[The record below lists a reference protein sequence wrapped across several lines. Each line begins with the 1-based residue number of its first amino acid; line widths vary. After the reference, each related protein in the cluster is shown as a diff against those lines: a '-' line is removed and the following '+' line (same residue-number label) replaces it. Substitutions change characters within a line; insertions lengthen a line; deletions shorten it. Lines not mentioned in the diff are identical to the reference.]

1 MIPADNL
8 FQWEP
13 WKSHAAEFG
22 LGEHPQNHLLSDLV
36 IQNYAWK
43 SYIKETVSAGDLP
56 LWNPHLFAGAPFV
69 ATGQNA
75 FWYPFSIL
83 FLAMPLAKAYG
94 WYTVS
99 QLWLAGALMYVCGRI
114 FGFKRGSAFMSG
126 LIFQGCGF
134 MLVSAAVFPM
144 IIGAAAWLPLLIG
157 GVEMVIRNGT
167 SKVGDGGGKTLP
179 WAALTAFVLGI
190 QILAGHIEI
199 TYYSLIVIAFFAAWR
214 LVDIARCKTQDANV
228 EAANLSRGERGG
240 ASQGSEEN
248 RSNTT
253 SYARGLQ
260 AMIKPAAW
268 LLATVLIGLMVGG
281 IQFIPFYEV
290 GASNFREG
298 SASFQEVRSWG
309 FPERRI
315 LTFLLPDFFGNPAD
329 HSYQNALT
337 GQKIP
342 FTTNFYGEP
351 NPHGA
356 STSNWGIKNYVEGGT
371 YLGILALFLAGIGII
386 SGFTR
391 RGPEGWLQQG
401 GARSAPTFPTWF
413 FTLLS
418 LLSLSFIF
426 GTPLYAVLYY
436 GFPGLNQ
443 LHSPF
448 RWVFPLSVS
457 VALLAGYGMEYL
469 AATRFD
475 ANTAANNNTT
485 PNMFASDASQ
495 PMWKRPLVLWGSPSL
510 ITWSAGLAFWGG
522 LAVLIGLYL
531 SRAMYSSLEPLIESV
546 FVGLAQA
553 PDAFPN
559 TAAFYGYLFPQVQH
573 LALILIMCGCVLR
586 TSRCPIYWPQVIGKS
601 PVYIFFVGLVI
612 TLDLF
617 AIGRGFNASVDPA
630 LLDFKPELVQW
641 LEQQPDRHLWRV
653 TSFDNK
659 GAKPFNANSAWL
671 TGFNDVRGYDS
682 IIAKQYTNY
691 MKLIEPQNELD
702 FNRIQPL
709 GDIEAINSP
718 FVDLLGVK
726 YIITHEELP
735 LPKLKLAHESENLR
749 VYENLGSF
757 DRAYTISIIETY
769 VMSAD
774 EEFADAIQQIDL
786 RFRPIISQDE
796 FRKGAE
802 AFGVTFDQNFTMQVP
817 DGATATITTETN
829 RRVFVD
835 AAVSEDSWLIL
846 NDSYFPGWRA
856 YIRPIGAPESA
867 ETETPVYKV
876 NGNFRGV
883 LLNAGEWTVRFQ
895 YSPPSLWIGALTTAM
910 GLVIIG
916 FAAVIWAWR
925 SFYRPEGELSNTAS
939 IAKNSVAPMTLN
951 LFNRGIDFLF
961 ALFYLRWLGPAGS
974 GGYATAIAIAG
985 IYEILS
991 NFGLN
996 AYLIREVSQA
1006 RERASEF
1013 LLNTTLLRMGTGL
1026 IASVP
1031 ILLYIFTV
1039 ESNPQTRT
1047 AVIFI
1052 MVGMVLSGMASG
1064 LTGLFYAWAEAEIP
1078 AAVQTVTTIMKVG
1091 FGVVVL
1097 LVGFGFVGLAA
1108 VSIIVNAI
1116 TLIILIFTV
1125 RRRYPLNGP
1134 WTIDYGLQKQMLI
1147 DSYPL
1152 MLNHLLATVYWQVDV
1167 LILSRMQGEA
1177 VVGWYNSSYKYVN
1190 ALNVIPSFFTFALF
1204 PVISRQVKSNIDD
1217 ARRTFR
1223 MAIKLLSLV
1232 SLPIAAVVTFLAPV
1246 MIGILGG
1253 DEFLPHGAIALQVVI
1268 WSIPFGWLNSVTNY
1282 VLISLGQERIM
1293 TRAFVIGV
1301 GFNLIGNLIVIPY
1314 LSYVGAGLTTIASEI
1329 ILLGLFNYYL
1339 VQKMEPVG
1347 WLGLIWKLLAITGAM
1362 VAAMWLLSPINLW
1375 LAVIVGAAIYPAGLY
1390 VLGFFGDE
1398 ERKIL
1403 GDILPESIGKR
1414 IGLEK

>member
-1 MIPADNL
+1 
-8 FQWEP
+8 
-13 WKSHAAEFG
+13 
-22 LGEHPQNHLLSDLV
+22 
-36 IQNYAWK
+36 
-43 SYIKETVSAGDLP
+43 
-56 LWNPHLFAGAPFV
+56 
-69 ATGQNA
+69 
-75 FWYPFSIL
+75 
-83 FLAMPLAKAYG
+83 
-94 WYTVS
+94 
-99 QLWLAGALMYVCGRI
+99 
-114 FGFKRGSAFMSG
+114 
-126 LIFQGCGF
+126 
-134 MLVSAAVFPM
+134 
-144 IIGAAAWLPLLIG
+144 
-157 GVEMVIRNGT
+157 
-167 SKVGDGGGKTLP
+167 
-179 WAALTAFVLGI
+179 
-190 QILAGHIEI
+190 
-199 TYYSLIVIAFFAAWR
+199 
-214 LVDIARCKTQDANV
+214 
-228 EAANLSRGERGG
+228 
-240 ASQGSEEN
+240 
-248 RSNTT
+248 
-253 SYARGLQ
+253 
-260 AMIKPAAW
+260 
-268 LLATVLIGLMVGG
+268 
-281 IQFIPFYEV
+281 
-290 GASNFREG
+290 
-298 SASFQEVRSWG
+298 
-309 FPERRI
+309 
-315 LTFLLPDFFGNPAD
+315 
-329 HSYQNALT
+329 
-337 GQKIP
+337 
-342 FTTNFYGEP
+342 
-351 NPHGA
+351 
-356 STSNWGIKNYVEGGT
+356 
-371 YLGILALFLAGIGII
+371 
-386 SGFTR
+386 
-391 RGPEGWLQQG
+391 
-401 GARSAPTFPTWF
+401 
-413 FTLLS
+413 
-418 LLSLSFIF
+418 
-426 GTPLYAVLYY
+426 LYAILYY

-469 AATRFD
+469 AATRSD
-475 ANTAANNNTT
+475 AQETETQDSA
-485 PNMFASDASQ
+485 PNMFASDGSQ
-495 PMWKRPLVLWGSPSL
+495 PIWKQPLVLWGSPSL
-510 ITWSAGLAFWGG
+510 ITWSAGAAFWGG
-522 LAVLIGLYL
+522 VLGLIGLYI
-531 SRAMYSSLEPLIESV
+531 SRAIYPSLEPIIEPI

-559 TAAFYGYLFPQVQH
+559 TAAFYSYLFPQFQH
-573 LALILIMCGCVLR
+573 LALILIMCGCALR
-586 TSRCPIYWPQVIGKS
+586 VSRCPIYWPKAIGGK
-601 PVYIFFVGLVI
+601 PVYIFLIGLVI
-612 TLDLF
+612 VLDLF
-617 AIGRGFNASVDPA
+617 AIGDDFNASVDPA

-659 GAKPFNANSAWL
+659 GTKPFNANSAWL

-682 IIAKQYTNY
+682 IIAKQYTDY

-709 GDIEAINSP
+709 GNIEAINSP
-718 FVDLLGVK
+718 LVDLLGIK
-726 YIITHEELP
+726 YIITQEELP
-735 LPKLKLAHESENLR
+735 LPKLEMVHESDGLR
-749 VYENLGSF
+749 VYENLAVMP
-757 DRAYTISIIETY
+757 RAYSIATSETFE
-769 VMSAD
+769 AD
-774 EEFADAIQQIDL
+774 NKETFADAIQKIDP
-786 RFRPIISQDE
+786 RFRPIVDLDLSDDRMSYIQ
-796 FRKGAE
+796 FLRGNAPIANE
-802 AFGVTFDQNFTMQVP
+802 AKPVK
-817 DGATATITTETN
+817 ATITTETN
-829 RRVFVD
+829 RRIFVD
-835 AAVSEDSWLIL
+835 TVVSEDSWLIL

-856 YIRPIGAPESA
+856 YVRPIGAPESA
-867 ETETPVYKV
+867 ETEIPIYKI

-883 LLNAGEWTVRFQ
+883 LLNAGEWTVRYQ
-895 YSPPSLWIGALTTAM
+895 YSPPTLWIGALTTAM

-925 SFYRPEGELSNTAS
+925 RFYRPEGELTNTAS

-974 GGYATAIAIAG
+974 GAYATAIAIAG

-996 AYLIREVSQA
+996 AYLIREVSQD

-1013 LLNTTLLRMGTGL
+1013 LLNTTLLRIGTGL
-1026 IASVP
+1026 VASVP
-1031 ILLYIFTV
+1031 ILLYVFTV

-1047 AVIFI
+1047 AVMFI

-1064 LTGLFYAWAEAEIP
+1064 LTGLFYAWEEAEIP

-1091 FGVVVL
+1091 FGVIVL

-1116 TLIILIFTV
+1116 TLLILIFTV

-1134 WTIDYGLQKQMLI
+1134 WTIDYGLQRRMII

-1232 SLPIAAVVTFLAPV
+1232 SLPIAALVTFLAPV

-1293 TRAFVIGV
+1293 TRAFIIGV

-1329 ILLGLFNYYL
+1329 LLLGLFNYYL

-1347 WLGLIWKLLAITGAM
+1347 WLGLIWKLLAITGTM

-1375 LAVIVGAAIYPAGLY
+1375 LAVAVGAAIYPAGLY
-1390 VLGFFGDE
+1390 LLGFFGEE

-1403 GDILPESIGKR
+1403 GNILPDTISKR
-1414 IGLEK
+1414 FGLS